1 MRNFFFLTAFDHFHQ
16 KYYSSRFFFY
26 EEAERV
32 ARHLMENDSNVW
44 AVKINTLLI
53 FHLPFFEFLLPIR

>member
-26 EEAERV
+26 EAERV

-44 AVKINTLLI
+44 AVKIQKMGG
-53 FHLPFFEFLLPIR
+53 EK